1 MSRLIKMLTMALALV
16 TMPLVSVTGTVF
28 AADGTIDV
36 EVSPHVLNIES
47 NGGSISIHT
56 DIGYV
61 APEDTTVKVNGEEIE
76 RISTIL
82 DNRGNLV
89 VKCDIDEVKGIVIP
103 DELAVFVLTCNYN
116 DGVYTGSDSVPVICV
131 IPQKP

>member
-1 MSRLIKMLTMALALV
+1 MSRLVKMLTMTLLLV
-16 TMPLVSVTGTVF
+16 TMLLVSVTGTVF
-28 AADGTIDV
+28 AEDGTIDMV
-36 EVSPHVLNIES
+36 VSPHVLNIES

-61 APEDTTVKVNGEEIE
+61 PAEDVTVEVNKEEIVGV
-76 RISTIL
+76 ST
-82 DNRGNLV
+82 DVDDRGNLV

-103 DELAVFVLTCNYN
+103 DQLAIFDLTCNCN
-116 DGVYTGSDSVPVICV
+116 DGVYTGSDSVPVIRV